1 METTQQ
7 KLDHLV
13 SLGEQLN
20 DWDRGFVESVADQYK
35 QRNLSYGQVEVV
47 NKILAKHSPEQI
59 KARNAWR
66 ASYDEEKQALTQIT
80 NKLKQVRTNLDKYLK
95 AFRVQTSLT
104 DFGLNKDE

>member
-35 QRNLSYGQVEVV
+35 QRNLSYGQIEVV

-66 ASYDEEKQALTQIT
+66 ASYMRK
-80 NKLKQVRTNLDKYLK
+80 NKYRDWRLNTTPR
-95 AFRVQTSLT
+95 TSLPQLPPIKFHDPHIPT
-104 DFGLNKDE
+104 ECFSSR

>member
-35 QRNLSYGQVEVV
+35 QRNLSYGQIEVV

-59 KARNAWR
+59 KARKR
-66 ASYDEEKQALTQIT
+66 LASLI
-80 NKLKQVRTNLDKYLK
+80 
-95 AFRVQTSLT
+95 
-104 DFGLNKDE
+104 